1 MTRSARILVVGD
13 VMLDRYLLGEVTRI
27 SPEAPV
33 PVLRTVREETRPGG
47 AANVAANVAA
57 MGAHCTLLG
66 VVGADA
72 AADEVVR
79 LVAAHG
85 VQAALVAD
93 PAQATTQKTRLVA
106 GTQQIVRFDTDATV
120 SDLARAELLAR
131 YTAALAEADLVILS
145 DYAKGSLTEV
155 AAFIAAANAAGV
167 RTLVDPKQTDP
178 ARYAGAFLLKPN
190 RREFELLFGTGAD
203 IAGRAAAALAQHHIG
218 HLVVTLGADGMLLA
232 SADGTSAQVPT
243 EAQEVFDVS
252 GAGDT
257 VIAALALAIAGG
269 ATVAEA
275 VTSANLAASIAVSH
289 AGTYVVTARDMAA
302 RLARG
307 AEPTKVMAEAALLPL
322 LEAARRRG
330 RKIVF
335 TNGCFDILHPGHVRM
350 LAACRRLGDVLVLGL
365 NEDASVSRQKGPS
378 RPINRFEDR
387 AEVLAGLASVDYV
400 VGFGEDTPARLI
412 EAVQP
417 DVLAK
422 GGDYSAES
430 ASGPNAIVGADFV
443 RARGGQVVA
452 VNFHQGYSSTRI
464 IEASRNAN
472 TTETLSA

>member
-57 MGAHCTLLG
+57 MGARCTLLG

-72 AADEVVR
+72 AAAEVER

-85 VQAALVAD
+85 AHAALVAD
-93 PAQATTQKTRLVA
+93 PTQATTQKTRLVA
-106 GTQQIVRFDTDATV
+106 GSQQIVRFDTDASVT
-120 SDLARAELLAR
+120 DAARARLLAAFE
-131 YTAALAEADLVILS
+131 AALPGADLVILS
-145 DYAKGSLTEV
+145 DYAKGSLAEV
-155 AAFIAAANAAGV
+155 GAFLAAARAAGV
-167 RTLVDPKQTDP
+167 RCLVDPKQADP

-190 RREFELLFGTGAD
+190 RKEFELLFGTAGA
-203 IAGRAAAALAQHHIG
+203 IADRARAALVRHGLQ
-218 HLVVTLGADGMLLA
+218 HLVVTLGADGMLLV
-232 SADGTSAQVPT
+232 SADGDMRQVPT

-257 VIAALALAIAGG
+257 VIAALAVAIAGG
-269 ATVAEA
+269 TSVAEA
-275 VTSANLAASIAVSH
+275 VTSANIAASIAVSH

-302 RLARG
+302 RLAHG
-307 AEPTKVMAEAALLPL
+307 ATPSKVLGLEALLPQ
-322 LEAARRRG
+322 LEAERRRG
-330 RKIVF
+330 RRIVF

-350 LAACRRLGDVLVLGL
+350 LNACRRLGDVLVLGL
-365 NEDASVSRQKGPS
+365 NEDASVRRLKGPT
-378 RPINRFEDR
+378 RPVNRFEDR
-387 AEVLAGLASVDYV
+387 AEVMAGLAAVDYV

-412 EAVQP
+412 EAVAP

-422 GGDYSAES
+422 GGDYSAE
-430 ASGPNAIVGADFV
+430 ALSGKEAIVGADFV

-452 VNFHQGYSSTRI
+452 VQFHQGYSSTRI
-464 IEASRNAN
+464 IEAAKG
-472 TTETLSA
+472 